1 MENMNDCRVDMTNK
15 DNKIVIGS
23 MMLCAC
29 AGEIQ
34 SEVISSIVSGTVIDT
49 ELVKELADSILQSVE
64 EIKNGLNIK

>member
-23 MMLCAC
+23 MMLC

-49 ELVKELADSILQSVE
+49 ELVKELADSILHSVE
-64 EIKNGLNIK
+64 EIKNGLDIK

>member
-1 MENMNDCRVDMTNK
+1 MQNTKNCRVDMTNK

-49 ELVKELADSILQSVE
+49 ELVKELTDSILQSVE
-64 EIKNGLNIK
+64 EIKDGLDIK